1 MKLEKEKRMLAILQ
15 GEVPLEEITDKEI
28 LFLQKRVFASIQQ
41 KMMSDPKKFNFQEH
55 RTLQ

>member
-15 GEVPLEEITDKEI
+15 GEVPLNEITDKE
-28 LFLQKRVFASIQQ
+28 LMFLQKRVFKAIARKKLQDPN
-41 KMMSDPKKFNFQEH
+41 KMNFQEH

>member
-28 LFLQKRVFASIQQ
+28 LFLQKRVFTAIQQ
-41 KMMSDPKKFNFQEH
+41 KMMADPKKFNFQEH